1 MGNNAIMMELLGH
14 NFEHYFN
21 ICKRKFSLETTLIVL
36 DQLLE
41 IVINIHKNGYLHR
54 NLKPEN
60 ILMGINENKHL

>member
-14 NFEHYFN
+14 NFEHYLN
-21 ICKRKFSLETTLIVL
+21 ICKRKFSLKTTLIVL

-41 IVINIHKNGYLHR
+41 IVINLHKNGYLHR